1 MSLRIDIKLH
11 RDFTWSVI
19 LSVTSIL
26 GNISYHRAILMLEN
40 QEIRIKDVLRQSINI
55 IYTRSIIYLSV
66 VFINILASI
75 INHVKS
81 LIRFV
86 SNVWV
91 PKRKSSNNSQRDR
104 SSVVALAAFNQQV
117 RWIYPSSRFSLA
129 GIDSKCVRTKCF
141 AVFSCKLS
149 ICSSLR

>member
-1 MSLRIDIKLH
+1 
-11 RDFTWSVI
+11 
-19 LSVTSIL
+19 
-26 GNISYHRAILMLEN
+26 MLEN

-86 SNVWV
+86 SNV
-91 PKRKSSNNSQRDR
+91 
-104 SSVVALAAFNQQV
+104 
-117 RWIYPSSRFSLA
+117 
-129 GIDSKCVRTKCF
+129 
-141 AVFSCKLS
+141 
-149 ICSSLR
+149 